1 MYEEMIESSL
11 MFIEENI
18 ADNLSLK
25 DISDVFNVSS
35 FHFSRIFAFM
45 IGESY
50 RHYVLKR
57 KLSHSLD
64 MLDKKESIIK
74 TAYSY
79 GFDYPESYTRAFK
92 QVYGLSPKK
101 YQTHH
106 QPIERFGIGKIIS
119 RDLVNFKGELFIR
132 CEYEYLDDLIMVG
145 DEILVDKSN
154 ADWMKYAYQAGD
166 EFLNWSKKLDYID
179 QTYYYNEVKCLE
191 YQKLYTIKFMKSLTL
206 GASTDKDQQIHVE
219 GGWFAKFHYKGRM
232 ADIYDCL
239 EADIIKWIDKK
250 DEKLQYV
257 ANGILLRYD
266 LKDLSE
272 FDILVRLRRKLQK

>member
-1 MYEEMIESSL
+1 MYEEMIQSSL
-11 MFIEENI
+11 LFIEENI

-45 IGESY
+45 VGESY
-50 RHYVLKR
+50 RHYVIKR

-64 MLDKKESIIK
+64 MLEKKESIIK

-101 YQTHH
+101 YQTHR
-106 QPIERFGIGKIIS
+106 QPVERFGIGKIIS

-132 CEYEYLDDLIMVG
+132 CEYVYLDDFIMVG
-145 DEILVDKSN
+145 DEILVDKSFPH
-154 ADWMKYAYQAGD
+154 WMEYAYKSGD
-166 EFLNWSKKLDYID
+166 VFLKWSKDLDYID
-179 QTYYYNEVKCLE
+179 QTYYYNEVKCIE
-191 YQKLYTIKFMKSLTL
+191 YQKLYTIKFMKSLVL
-206 GASTDKDQQIHVE
+206 GTDACADQRMHVE

-266 LKDLSE
+266 MKDLSE
-272 FDILVRLRRKLQK
+272 FDILVRLIRKLEK